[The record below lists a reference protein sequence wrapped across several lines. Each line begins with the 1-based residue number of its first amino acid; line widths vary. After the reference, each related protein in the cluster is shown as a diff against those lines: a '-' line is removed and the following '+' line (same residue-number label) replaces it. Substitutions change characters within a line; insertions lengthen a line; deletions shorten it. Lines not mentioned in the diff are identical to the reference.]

1 MNLEI
6 PSIRLRHRSWP
17 VITFIGTQ
25 WSPAETKAR
34 KWTRMLSFGTVWK
47 LNPGFWSSWLT
58 WRREQHNEGR
68 ESGGKGAQKYGRR
81 ENVHG
86 KRETLTP
93 LSPPPPTIFTTIYKA
108 PESFGH
114 LNFPRIPVAPVK
126 FVDRLLLLNVYQQSL
141 LQTEGY
147 CRPLEPQCDGTLI
160 LWLKHLSSIWL

>member
-93 LSPPPPTIFTTIYKA
+93 LSPPPHHLHNHLQSPRVLW
-108 PESFGH
+108 SFE
-114 LNFPRIPVAPVK
+114 LSKDSSCSRQVCRSITSSQCLSTKLPANR
-126 FVDRLLLLNVYQQSL
+126 RLL
-141 LQTEGY
+141 
-147 CRPLEPQCDGTLI
+147 
-160 LWLKHLSSIWL
+160 

>member
-25 WSPAETKAR
+25 WSPRWNKGQ
-34 KWTRMLSFGTVWK
+34 KMNKNVKFWHSLKVK
-47 LNPGFWSSWLT
+47 PGLINLKT
-58 WRREQHNEGR
+58 GAPEEGW
-68 ESGGKGAQKYGRR
+68 ESGGKGAQNYGRR
-81 ENVHG
+81 ENVYG

-93 LSPPPPTIFTTIYKA
+93 LSPPTIFTTIYKA

-126 FVDRLLLLNVYQQSL
+126 FVDRLLLLNVYQQSF

-147 CRPLEPQCDGTLI
+147 CRPLEPQCDFFGTLI